1 MTVDNPD
8 IPHVP
13 AQEWE
18 ELLTPESIGW
28 SGTWLHQVQDYAQ
41 ETGSF
46 AGLLVS
52 HGRVLA
58 SWGQIT
64 RPVSCRSIRKA
75 LLNSLYGIHIAAGH
89 IRLEW
94 TLEELGIDDTPPSLT
109 PQEKQAT
116 IADLLASRSGVYH
129 PSNYQTTRDR
139 ARLPQ
144 RGSHAPGTFWYYNNW
159 DFNALGTIY
168 EHCTQTRIFEEFER
182 CIARPLH
189 MQDYRVDD
197 MRYLFQD
204 YSLHSSY
211 SFRISARDLA
221 RFGLLYLR
229 QGRWRGQSI
238 VPQQWVHVS
247 TTTHAQTP
255 AGPGFGYLWWVCSNG
270 HLFFDMPLPDGS
282 YASYGFGGQYLLVIP
297 SLDAVVVHLGD
308 PGDPDYRPPTVEQAC
323 YLLQLI
329 LNASPVKEK
338 AAIQE

>member
-1 MTVDNPD
+1 MTGDNADPSY
-8 IPHVP
+8 IP

-18 ELLTPESIGW
+18 AMQLPESIGW
-28 SGTWLHQVQDYAQ
+28 SEAGLQQVLDYAQ
-41 ETGSF
+41 EIQSF

-52 HGRVLA
+52 HGRVLV

-116 IADLLASRSGVYH
+116 IADLLTSRSGVYH
-129 PSNYQTTRDR
+129 SSNYQTANDR

-144 RGSHAPGTFWYYNNW
+144 RNSHAPGSFWYYNNW
-159 DFNALGTIY
+159 DFNALGTIF
-168 EHCTQTRIFEEFER
+168 EHCTHTRIFEEFER

-189 MQDYRVDD
+189 MQDYRVAD
-197 MRYLFQD
+197 MVDAFEPAPSP
-204 YSLHSSY
+204 YSLHPSY

-229 QGRWRGQSI
+229 QGYWRGQHI
-238 VPQQWVHVS
+238 IPQSWIQAS
-247 TTTHAQTP
+247 TTLHAQTP
-255 AGPGFGYLWWVCSNG
+255 AGPGFGYLWWVCSKG
-270 HLFFDMPLPDGS
+270 RLFLDIPLPDCA

-297 SLDAVVVHLGD
+297 SLDLVVVHLGD
-308 PGDPDYRPPTVEQAC
+308 PDDPSYRPPTTEQTRH
-323 YLLQLI
+323 LLQLI
-329 LNASPVKEK
+329 RDASP
-338 AAIQE
+338 QMSL